1 VQFLPE
7 LVLTHDF
14 IVWIGRYGAG
24 LTGHSQV
31 DDDDADGFQ
40 DEMSEMEM
48 DLFRVRARDD
58 YGHNNDDDDDDDDD
72 DDSHG
77 HGHADDGDGDADGNV
92 SVVDA
97 AGHFATTR
105 TRNAPPPRSRNAL
118 QELASESSSTD
129 QNADV
134 YVKHPDTHHLL
145 VCFAALAL
153 C

>member
-1 VQFLPE
+1 MI
-7 LVLTHDF
+7 F

-58 YGHNNDDDDDDDDD
+58 YGHDE

-77 HGHADDGDGDADGNV
+77 HGHAEDGIGDADGNV

-105 TRNAPPPRSRNAL
+105 TRNAPSTPRSRPAL
-118 QELASESSSTD
+118 QELASEASSTD

-134 YVKHPDTHHLL
+134 YVKHAGTHHLL
-145 VCFAALAL
+145 VCFAAAPLAL